1 MKYRKIIPV
10 VTFIIG
16 GGIGMK
22 CGAKIILY
30 AQKQYAESDEFK
42 INSLSGNETS
52 DDYIKWYVPSQTAY
66 VEDLVKACGVD
77 TENLKAKL
85 NDVRKAFED

>member
-1 MKYRKIIPV
+1 MKFNEQHNKSLEELYRIARGYV
-10 VTFIIG
+10 NL
-16 GGIGMK
+16 
-22 CGAKIILY
+22 AKAINDV
-30 AQKQYAESDEFK
+30 ADE

-52 DDYIKWYVPSQTAY
+52 DDHIKWYVPSQTAY

-85 NDVRKAFED
+85 NDVKTAFED